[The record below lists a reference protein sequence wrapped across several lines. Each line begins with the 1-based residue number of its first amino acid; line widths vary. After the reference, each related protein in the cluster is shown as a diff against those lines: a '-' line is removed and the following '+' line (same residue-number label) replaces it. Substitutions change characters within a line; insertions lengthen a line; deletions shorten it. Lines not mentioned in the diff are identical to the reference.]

1 MNRISVF
8 YEHMAEA
15 MKQENITLDEVC
27 AAVKRFGFDGVELD
41 ANRIKNEGDVI
52 LPALQKSGLCVNG
65 IYNFFDFG
73 SETGSPENDRA
84 ESLRVIDC
92 CEKANCKFLL
102 AVAGFLTE
110 DEMVRGSAKYE
121 ARRLRMA
128 ASLTELTAEAE
139 KHGITVVMEEFDN
152 LTAPY
157 SRADEL
163 MWFMRHVPG
172 LRCGFDTGNFLYNEE
187 DAVKNF
193 SLFRPYIASVHCKDR
208 AFTEN
213 TGSPCVTVA
222 NRKLYPVAVGDGN
235 LPIEKMMRVLLDSGY
250 TGSFAAEHFGSIE
263 QLKCMERS
271 AAFLK
276 RVLGEKRG

>member
-52 LPALQKSGLCVNG
+52 LPALQKAGLCVNG
-65 IYNFFDFG
+65 IYNSFDFG

-110 DEMVRGSAKYE
+110 DEMVRGSAIDIIME
-121 ARRLRMA
+121 SSCTGTCSFLSGASRRSSPSVSWMGL
-128 ASLTELTAEAE
+128 
-139 KHGITVVMEEFDN
+139 VV
-152 LTAPY
+152 
-157 SRADEL
+157 
-163 MWFMRHVPG
+163 
-172 LRCGFDTGNFLYNEE
+172 
-187 DAVKNF
+187 
-193 SLFRPYIASVHCKDR
+193 
-208 AFTEN
+208 
-213 TGSPCVTVA
+213 
-222 NRKLYPVAVGDGN
+222 
-235 LPIEKMMRVLLDSGY
+235 
-250 TGSFAAEHFGSIE
+250 
-263 QLKCMERS
+263 
-271 AAFLK
+271 
-276 RVLGEKRG
+276 

>member
-52 LPALQKSGLCVNG
+52 LPALQKAGLCVNG

-110 DEMVRGSAKYE
+110 DEMVRGRPHELIGAGV
-121 ARRLRMA
+121 RRR
-128 ASLTELTAEAE
+128 
-139 KHGITVVMEEFDN
+139 KVIEFLHDN
-152 LTAPY
+152 
-157 SRADEL
+157 R
-163 MWFMRHVPG
+163 
-172 LRCGFDTGNFLYNEE
+172 
-187 DAVKNF
+187 DAV
-193 SLFRPYIASVHCKDR
+193 LFRFRCKLR
-208 AFTEN
+208 
-213 TGSPCVTVA
+213 
-222 NRKLYPVAVGDGN
+222 
-235 LPIEKMMRVLLDSGY
+235 
-250 TGSFAAEHFGSIE
+250 
-263 QLKCMERS
+263 
-271 AAFLK
+271 
-276 RVLGEKRG
+276 